1 MNPSLSPSFPLQ
13 DCLLPLL
20 YVKVLLV
27 PPSCVSMEF
36 LDLSFKSWL
45 GVQSAIRQW
54 YGELV
59 NYFLIEGLKEFF
71 MVVSVGRCKYQLSK
85 LSVGLTL
92 QATLGGTTID
102 FRPKHLFGRVF
113 KFFVASSKVGFHV
126 LNDLKFFSCE
136 KYKILFHRWCSLD
149 IRVPYFSMGRRS
161 AVDRSGE

>member
-1 MNPSLSPSFPLQ
+1 LQ

-20 YVKVLLV
+20 YIKVLLI

-45 GVQSAIRQW
+45 GVQSAIRQQF
-54 YGELV
+54 GELV
-59 NYFLIEGLKEFF
+59 NYFPIEGLKEFF

-92 QATLGGTTID
+92 QATLGGAMTD
-102 FRPKHLFGRVF
+102 FRPKHLSASVF

-126 LNDLKFFSCE
+126 FNNLKFFSCE
-136 KYKILFHRWCSLD
+136 
-149 IRVPYFSMGRRS
+149 
-161 AVDRSGE
+161 